1 MITREH
7 IAEALEDAFQDF
19 GDEGGPDTF
28 AEALRHWT
36 ENGCCGHLVAKA
48 ITYAVETLSGRKLAW
63 YYDPW
68 VSEDADAEPYL
79 IAFVLVD
86 VRTKE
91 CLTLDAVNP
100 TPHVVFPIET
110 MDDAIAAV
118 GYFLSLLG
126 VAVEEQLPQG
136 GDAR

>member
-19 GDEGGPDTF
+19 GDEGGPETF

-36 ENGCCGHLVAKA
+36 EYGCCGHLVAKA

-91 CLTLDAVNP
+91 CLTLDAVSYM
-100 TPHVVFPIET
+100 PHAVFSIET
-110 MDDAIAAV
+110 TDDAIAAV

-126 VAVEEQLPQG
+126 VVVEEQISQG

>member
-1 MITREH
+1 MVTREH
-7 IAEALEDAFQDF
+7 IAKALEHVFEDF
-19 GDEGGPDTF
+19 GDEGGPETF
-28 AEALRHWT
+28 AEALRRWT
-36 ENGCCGHLVAKA
+36 EDGCCGHLVARA
-48 ITYAVETLSGRKLAW
+48 ITSAVETLSGRKLAW

-100 TPHVVFPIET
+100 TPHAVFPVET

-118 GYFLSLLG
+118 GHFLSLLG
-126 VAVEEQLPQG
+126 VAVEEQISQG
-136 GDAR
+136 GDVG

>member
-1 MITREH
+1 MITQEH

-19 GDEGGPDTF
+19 GDEGGPNTF

-63 YYDPW
+63 YYDPSYRCW
-68 VSEDADAEPYL
+68 ASPWKTIL
-79 IAFVLVD
+79 
-86 VRTKE
+86 R
-91 CLTLDAVNP
+91 
-100 TPHVVFPIET
+100 
-110 MDDAIAAV
+110 
-118 GYFLSLLG
+118 
-126 VAVEEQLPQG
+126 G

>member
-7 IAEALEDAFQDF
+7 IAEALENAFQDF
-19 GDEGGPDTF
+19 GDEGGPETF
-28 AEALRHWT
+28 AEALRQWT
-36 ENGCCGHLVAKA
+36 ENGCCGHFVAKA

-86 VRTKE
+86 AHTGE
-91 CLTLDAVNP
+91 CLTLDAIRC
-100 TPHVVFPIET
+100 TPHAVFPIET

-118 GYFLSLLG
+118 SYFLSLLS
-126 VAVEEQLPQG
+126 VAVEDNLV
-136 GDAR
+136 RR